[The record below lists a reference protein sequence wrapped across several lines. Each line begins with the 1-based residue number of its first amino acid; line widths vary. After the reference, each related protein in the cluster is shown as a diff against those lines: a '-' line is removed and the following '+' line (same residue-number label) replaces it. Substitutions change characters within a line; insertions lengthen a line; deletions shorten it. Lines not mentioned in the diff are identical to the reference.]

1 MYMTKPLLKWV
12 GGKTQIMDAV
22 MELFPDDIDTYHEP
36 FVGGGSVLFTCLNT
50 KRMNNVFASDINP
63 SLIGLYKNVKEY
75 PDAFVTEMRTLI
87 REFNACT
94 GDVVI
99 RKPTTVNDAKT
110 SRESYYYWIR
120 SQFNAVPDEQK
131 MSLKASCMF
140 LFLNKTCFRGLYREG
155 PNGFN
160 VPYGNYKNPTI
171 MEESHIQEV
180 SELIKN
186 VTFTVED
193 FTHSL
198 TRVKVGDFVYLDPPY
213 APINNTSFVK
223 YNSSGFDVNKHKALF
238 KLCRELKSKMLMSNA
253 NVELVR
259 DAFPNPDYK
268 LNTISCK
275 RAINSKDPNS
285 RVEELLIYQSDQ

>member
-1 MYMTKPLLKWV
+1 MTKPLLKWV

-22 MELFPDDIDTYHEP
+22 MDLFPENIDTYHEP
-36 FVGGGSVLFTCLNT
+36 FIGGGSVLFTCLST
-50 KRMNNVFASDINP
+50 KSMNKVFASDINP
-63 SLIGLYKNVKEY
+63 FLIGMYKNVKEN
-75 PDAFVTEMRTLI
+75 PDGFVTEMSTLI
-87 REFNACT
+87 KNFDECT
-94 GDVVI
+94 GTVVN
-99 RKPTTVNDAKT
+99 RKPKTIIEAKT
-110 SRESYYYWIR
+110 SRESYYYWVR
-120 SQFNAVPDEQK
+120 AQFNAVPNEEK

-171 MEESHIQEV
+171 MEESHIHEV

-198 TRVKVGDFVYLDPPY
+198 ARVKPGDFVYLDPPY
-213 APINNTSFVK
+213 APINDTSFVK
-223 YNSSGFDVNKHKALF
+223 YNSSGFDLNKHRALF
-238 KLCRELKSKMLMSNA
+238 KMCRELKCKMLMSNA

-259 DAFPNPDYK
+259 DAFPDSHYNTK
-268 LNTISCK
+268 TISCK
-275 RAINSKDPNS
+275 RAINSKEPNS
-285 RVEELLIYQSDQ
+285 RVEELLVTQSDQ